1 VLATI
6 PAQHLG
12 LLFVYELLASRQA
25 TSDFDLFTLDDID
38 AAFDAV
44 TAVRFNQQSSFSLP
58 ASSGGVCF
66 LPSFF

>member
-44 TAVRFNQQSSFSLP
+44 TAVRFEQQSFFSLTP
-58 ASSGGVCF
+58 A
-66 LPSFF
+66 PARAFFPLSVF